1 MCNLLLWQ
9 NTTQGFI
16 SISTV
21 EISVVKL
28 IGFSCSSGPVACP
41 QIFTK
46 RSGTYRRLSPLTM
59 DESLCARIERAKKRA
74 VHRHRLAT
82 MTSSVDSSCPR
93 SQLRGRRTNPK
104 KAQLDE
110 DRFALIEREN
120 RLMLISMS
128 KIMLRQPIKKHPSH
142 VRSLNLQ
149 QRQRDMKR
157 INYDNQLLLSR
168 IEKTTPYC
176 K

>member
-1 MCNLLLWQ
+1 VDW
-9 NTTQGFI
+9 TAG
-16 SISTV
+16 
-21 EISVVKL
+21 
-28 IGFSCSSGPVACP
+28 VARVLSCP
-41 QIFTK
+41 QIFTDFHQRDK
-46 RSGTYRRLSPLTM
+46 EIRCALSTQHIPIGFHPAHTM

-93 SQLRGRRTNPK
+93 SQLRGRRKNPK

>member
-1 MCNLLLWQ
+1 MYVIHFDIFSKFVGAAGLLECEESIEVL
-9 NTTQGFI
+9 NFLRI
-16 SISTV
+16 SIALFFS
-21 EISVVKL
+21 SV
-28 IGFSCSSGPVACP
+28 GCS
-41 QIFTK
+41 
-46 RSGTYRRLSPLTM
+46 YRGSAHPPTM

-93 SQLRGRRTNPK
+93 SQLRGRRKNPK

>member
-1 MCNLLLWQ
+1 LGQWTGLLVWHVCCRVLR
-9 NTTQGFI
+9 
-16 SISTV
+16 
-21 EISVVKL
+21 
-28 IGFSCSSGPVACP
+28 FS
-41 QIFTK
+41 QIFTRIFTKK
-46 RSGTYRRLSPLTM
+46 RSGVLYTLSTQHIPIGFHPAHTM

-93 SQLRGRRTNPK
+93 SQLRGRRKNPK

>member
-1 MCNLLLWQ
+1 
-9 NTTQGFI
+9 
-16 SISTV
+16 
-21 EISVVKL
+21 
-28 IGFSCSSGPVACP
+28 
-41 QIFTK
+41 
-46 RSGTYRRLSPLTM
+46 M

-93 SQLRGRRTNPK
+93 SQLRGRRKNPK